1 MESPPPPAEPPMV
14 NDPMARHESF
24 LFLMR
29 DEKESMDRL
38 GMPAATFFFL
48 GHVGNVEDVLNSL
61 RDL

>member
-1 MESPPPPAEPPMV
+1 MV

-29 DEKESMDRL
+29 DEKDRMDRL